1 MAAGYGIA
9 GHTNTYTRASVGNWT
24 EDKLADEATRRR
36 GFEFTPFEAT
46 TEARARFSHPGREPA
61 RDLGPRPLPSTDADP
76 RAGQP
81 PHILMAHG
89 RRSFDPKADD
99 PTRFAS
105 MSHTMHSSA
114 VAAMPLSS
122 TDALAEPDRRRAGV
136 EAALIGGN
144 RTGLMTMR
152 EKTLM
157 VGADP
162 RDPRGAG
169 GGGGRPAPAGAGATA
184 FSTTSRLAT
193 KPTEDALRISTALR
207 GGDASASA
215 AAASSPGVETITIPD
230 GLGGTVTR
238 VVGKP
243 STRKPGFTASFAT
256 NRTMR
261 G

>member
-152 EKTLM
+152 EKTVRAPL
-157 VGADP
+157 
-162 RDPRGAG
+162 
-169 GGGGRPAPAGAGATA
+169 GR
-184 FSTTSRLAT
+184 R
-193 KPTEDALRISTALR
+193 
-207 GGDASASA
+207 A
-215 AAASSPGVETITIPD
+215 AAASRTRRPW
-230 GLGGTVTR
+230 GLLGPRAPCWALGPACVSR
-238 VVGKP
+238 ALAP
-243 STRKPGFTASFAT
+243 PPPP
-256 NRTMR
+256 
-261 G
+261 